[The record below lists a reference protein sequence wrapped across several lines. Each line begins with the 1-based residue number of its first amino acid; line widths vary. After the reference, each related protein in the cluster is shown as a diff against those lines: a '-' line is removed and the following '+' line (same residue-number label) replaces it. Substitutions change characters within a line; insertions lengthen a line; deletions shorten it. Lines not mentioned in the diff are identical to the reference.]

1 MDLLYIYATYCL
13 YLHLI
18 IKVFRMEERKDFVYG
33 YEAAAKILKV
43 SPNTVANYVRQGK
56 LEGCYNRLSKRK
68 IAFSREAL
76 ERKVWGTIC

>member
-1 MDLLYIYATYCL
+1 M
-13 YLHLI
+13 HLI
-18 IKVFRMEERKDFVYG
+18 IKVFRMEEKKDFVYG

-43 SPNTVANYVRQGK
+43 SPNTVANYLRQGK